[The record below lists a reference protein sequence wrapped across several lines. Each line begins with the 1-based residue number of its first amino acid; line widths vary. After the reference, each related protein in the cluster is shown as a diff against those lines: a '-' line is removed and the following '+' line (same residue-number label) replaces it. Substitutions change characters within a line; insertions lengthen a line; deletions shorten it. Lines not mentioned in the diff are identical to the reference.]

1 MFLSVAQPNTCSK
14 PVQKLNALKQQSD
27 DSKFLPWQH
36 YSRLQAVIEGFVDGV
51 LILSDRGEWV
61 YANTQARRICHSL
74 SPEVSQSNAVAQ
86 EIWRVCQSL
95 IDSHQIFPRET
106 IIIES
111 EVVTDGSASYR
122 IRVRWLESDAS
133 QHSFLLVT
141 LEDLHQSLENMAIAD
156 VKKYGLT
163 PREAEVWLLR
173 RSNYSYKEIAAKLDI
188 TSNTVKKHM
197 KSIYAKQQMSEWDEQ

>member
-36 YSRLQAVIEGFVDGV
+36 YSRLQAVVEGFVDGV
-51 LILSDRGEWV
+51 LILTDRGEWV
-61 YANTQARRICHSL
+61 YANTQAHRICPSL
-74 SPEVSQSNAVAQ
+74 FQGASPPDAVTQ

-95 IDSHQIFPRET
+95 IDSHQIFPEET

-111 EVVTDGSASYR
+111 EVVTNSSVSYR
-122 IRVRWLESDAS
+122 IRARWLGFDES
-133 QHSFLLVT
+133 QRLFLLVT
-141 LEDLHQSLENMAIAD
+141 LEDLHQSIENMALAD

-197 KSIYAKQQMSEWDEQ
+197 KSIYAKQQVSEWDE